1 MNNLAKIRITY
12 TKIKKL
18 SYITSQDIV
27 LVLSRAFERAKMPVA
42 VNKEGEPDIILSDPC
57 LIGIDSTC
65 DICDVN
71 LKESYDLAYII
82 KCLNSVLP
90 NGIVILNVENL
101 EISSKPINEA
111 MYAVLYEIVPE
122 YGKLGKMN
130 NKEFADLRAWYRMKL
145 QEYMSQS
152 ELNVLVKSVTRN
164 ERINI
169 KPAIID
175 YEIQLNDGITVTVS
189 NRTDYIFSPYYIMD
203 GFLEYIDSSVP
214 YTIRKVKVLYR

>member
-1 MNNLAKIRITY
+1 MAKIRITY
-12 TKIKKL
+12 TKTKKL
-18 SYITSQDIV
+18 SYISSQDMI
-27 LVLSRAFERAKMPVA
+27 LVFSRAFERAQMPVA
-42 VNKEGEPDIILSDPC
+42 INKDLEADIVLSDPA

-71 LKESYDLAYII
+71 LKENYEIGYII

-90 NGIVILNVENL
+90 NGIVVLSVEPLN
-101 EISSKPINEA
+101 ISSKPIDEA
-111 MYAVLYEIVPE
+111 MYAVVYEIVPE
-122 YGKLGKMN
+122 YAKLGQMN
-130 NKEFADLRAWYRMKL
+130 NKEFADLRIWYKNKL
-145 QEYMSQS
+145 QEYMSKP
-152 ELNVLVKSVTRN
+152 ELNVLVKSSTRN

-189 NRTDYIFSPYYIMD
+189 NKTDYIFSPYYIMD
-203 GFLEYIDSSVP
+203 GFLEYIDSSMP

>member
-1 MNNLAKIRITY
+1 MI
-12 TKIKKL
+12 
-18 SYITSQDIV
+18 
-27 LVLSRAFERAKMPVA
+27 LVFSRAFERAQMPVA
-42 VNKEGEPDIILSDPC
+42 INKDLEADIVLSDPA

-71 LKESYDLAYII
+71 LKENYETGYII

-90 NGIVILNVENL
+90 NGIVVLSVEPLN
-101 EISSKPINEA
+101 ISSKPIDEA
-111 MYAVLYEIVPE
+111 MYAVVYEIVPE
-122 YGKLGKMN
+122 YAKLGQMN
-130 NKEFADLRAWYRMKL
+130 NKEFADLRMWYKNKL
-145 QEYMSQS
+145 QEYMSKP
-152 ELNVLVKSVTRN
+152 ELNVLVKSSTRN

-189 NRTDYIFSPYYIMD
+189 NKTDYIFSPYYIMD
-203 GFLEYIDSSVP
+203 GFLEYIDSSMP

>member
-1 MNNLAKIRITY
+1 MI
-12 TKIKKL
+12 
-18 SYITSQDIV
+18 
-27 LVLSRAFERAKMPVA
+27 LVFSRAFERAQMPVA
-42 VNKEGEPDIILSDPC
+42 INKDLEADIVLSDPA

-71 LKESYDLAYII
+71 LKENYEIGYII

-90 NGIVILNVENL
+90 NGIVVLSVEPLN
-101 EISSKPINEA
+101 ISSKPIDEA
-111 MYAVLYEIVPE
+111 MYAVVYEIVPE
-122 YGKLGKMN
+122 YAKLGQMN
-130 NKEFADLRAWYRMKL
+130 NKEFADLRMWYKNKL
-145 QEYMSQS
+145 QEYMSKP
-152 ELNVLVKSVTRN
+152 ELNVLVKSSTRN

-189 NRTDYIFSPYYIMD
+189 NKTDYIFSPYYIMD
-203 GFLEYIDSSVP
+203 GFLEYIDSSMP

>member
-1 MNNLAKIRITY
+1 MI
-12 TKIKKL
+12 
-18 SYITSQDIV
+18 
-27 LVLSRAFERAKMPVA
+27 LVFSRAFERAQMPVA
-42 VNKEGEPDIILSDPC
+42 INKDLEADIVLSDPA

-71 LKESYDLAYII
+71 LKENYEIGYII

-90 NGIVILNVENL
+90 NGIVVLSVEPLN
-101 EISSKPINEA
+101 ISSKPIDEA
-111 MYAVLYEIVPE
+111 MYAVVYEIVPE
-122 YGKLGKMN
+122 YTKLGQMN
-130 NKEFADLRAWYRMKL
+130 NKEFADLRMWYKNKL
-145 QEYMSQS
+145 QEYMSKP
-152 ELNVLVKSVTRN
+152 ELNVLVKSSTRN

-189 NRTDYIFSPYYIMD
+189 NKTDYIFSPYYIMD
-203 GFLEYIDSSVP
+203 GFLEYIDSSMP